1 MQGGCGSSCWR
12 TRAWERWR
20 SRPGPAR
27 RSRRSGAGSG
37 GSWRRG
43 WTACSATRPASR
55 SSVPIVLQIPP
66 GMSGRFCGLQP
77 PAEAPERAAR
87 RGEAGGPV
95 RIFRFV
101 DDDVESTRPRPG
113 TGPAMREAWEGSG
126 NPGRRRR
133 GLEQARGE
141 DCPRFPC
148 FPHSCGAADP
158 ERHAASFRS
167 SALLLSRRSSM
178 SR

>member
-1 MQGGCGSSCWR
+1 MSGRSWTNPWR
-12 TRAWERWR
+12 WPPRRVLAEIRR
-20 SRPGPAR
+20 LIGHACRFAFQIAR
-27 RSRRSGAGSG
+27 RVLEEEAVPHGEKLF
-37 GSWRRG
+37 
-43 WTACSATRPASR
+43 

-66 GMSGRFCGLQP
+66 GMSSRFRGLQP

-113 TGPAMREAWEGSG
+113 TGPAMREVWEGSG